1 MNKAVCS
8 IILTSLMLTLS
19 SCSTTQ
25 NQILNLTGAPIG
37 VETAKYKVSGAGG
50 VIASVIPKNAQKSS
64 YRYGFTIDLKKATSV
79 SSVRIERINKDNSKT
94 LIIDDSAKGTK
105 SGSWQTQSPND
116 ARSYLWG
123 KGVGNVGWVGQ
134 SPSYNM
140 TKSQAPWLYQSG
152 NTKQTYLIT
161 ITDLQG
167 KVSTLTQHTIIPKNT
182 KAVYLQIL
190 R

>member
-1 MNKAVCS
+1 M
-8 IILTSLMLTLS
+8 ILTSLMFALS

-25 NQILNLTGAPIG
+25 SQLANLAGVPVG
-37 VETAKYKVSGAGG
+37 VETANYKVSGAGG
-50 VIASVIPKNAQKSS
+50 IIASVAPKNAQKST

-79 SSVRIERINKDNSKT
+79 SSVRIERINKDNSRT

-105 SGSWQTQSPND
+105 SGNWQTQSPNG

-123 KGVGNVGWVGQ
+123 KGLGNVNWVGQ

-140 TKSQAPWLYQSG
+140 TETQAPWLYQSN
-152 NTKQTYLIT
+152 NTKETYLIT

-167 KVSTLTQHTIIPKNT
+167 KVSSLTQHTIIPKSA
-182 KAVYLQIL
+182 KASYLQIL